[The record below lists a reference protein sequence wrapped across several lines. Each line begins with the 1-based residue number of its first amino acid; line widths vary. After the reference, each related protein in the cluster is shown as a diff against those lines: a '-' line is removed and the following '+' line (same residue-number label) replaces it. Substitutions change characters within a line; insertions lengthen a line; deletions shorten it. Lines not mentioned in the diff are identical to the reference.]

1 MRGSILSGV
10 AAALL
15 AGSAVM
21 AEQAVII
28 DQDMHWQNEVGVDR
42 KYTGSIS
49 QYLVG
54 NAYMKLDLTA
64 RPTEREV
71 GIQMC
76 LQHFSPSLKE
86 QCSWSGQAL
95 LTAVRAYYFDMGE
108 PSQWWTNGGG
118 VDWSMNMGQLNEVRI
133 LLRDPNHDNCQ
144 FYASGPAACAG
155 IGSDLPLD
163 FHVTVIF
170 VAEDDRLVAPQGWE
184 CPSEWD
190 CEGTAAAAPAP
201 LRQPRSFFVKA
212 NRPANG
218 SVEIAAPPMTV
229 VRVTNL
235 RGETVA
241 AGRTDAGG
249 RLVFSAASL
258 APGMYVAVCS
268 RNAQSTASSFI
279 VQPGLGAGP
288 R

>member
-1 MRGSILSGV
+1 MPRSILSGV
-10 AAALL
+10 VAAFL
-15 AGSAVM
+15 AASAVT
-21 AEQAVII
+21 AEQAIVI

-49 QYLVG
+49 QYHVG
-54 NAYMKLDLTA
+54 NAYMKVDLTA
-64 RPTEREV
+64 RPTEHAV

-86 QCSWSGQAL
+86 QCSWSGEAL
-95 LTAVRAYYFDMGE
+95 LTTVRPYYFDLGE

-133 LLRDPNHDNCQ
+133 LLRDPNNGNCQ
-144 FYASGPAACAG
+144 FYASGHGACAN
-155 IGSDLPLD
+155 IGSHLPID
-163 FHVTVIF
+163 FHVTVVF

-184 CPSEWD
+184 CPAEWD
-190 CEGTAAAAPAP
+190 CEGTADAAFAP
-201 LRQPRSFFVKA
+201 PRRSRGFILQV
-212 NRPANG
+212 RRLANG
-218 SVEIAAPPMTV
+218 SVEIAAPRMSR

-241 AGRTDAGG
+241 ALRSGTDGRA
-249 RLVFSAASL
+249 VFSAASL
-258 APGMYVAVCS
+258 APGMYVAVS
-268 RNAQSTASSFI
+268 RRSGESRAYPFV